1 MTQQI
6 GTQALETSGGESW
19 QAFFAASDPT
29 AVRSL
34 DEWTAD
40 QLLAEAL
47 KRSAENPQSLRRM
60 QSTMLIALV
69 IAMASG
75 RAWGV
80 ERHGRSKISP
90 TNMFS

>member
-6 GTQALETSGGESW
+6 GTQALETSGGEESW

-47 KRSAENPQSLRRM
+47 KRSAEKSSVA
-60 QSTMLIALV
+60 STHAV
-69 IAMASG
+69 HYANSTG
-75 RAWGV
+75 DRD
-80 ERHGRSKISP
+80 
-90 TNMFS
+90 

>member
-6 GTQALETSGGESW
+6 GTQGLETSGGEESW
-19 QAFFAASDPT
+19 QSFFAASDPT

-47 KRSAENPQSLRRM
+47 ERSAENPQALRRM
-60 QSTMLIALV
+60 QSTMLRALV
-69 IAMASG
+69 IAIDRELASG
-75 RAWGV
+75 RA
-80 ERHGRSKISP
+80 
-90 TNMFS
+90 

>member
-6 GTQALETSGGESW
+6 GTQALETSGGEESW

-34 DEWTAD
+34 EEWTAD

-47 KRSAENPQSLRRM
+47 KRSAENPQALRRM
-60 QSTMLIALV
+60 QSTMLRALV
-69 IAMASG
+69 IAIDRELASS
-75 RAWGV
+75 RA
-80 ERHGRSKISP
+80 
-90 TNMFS
+90 